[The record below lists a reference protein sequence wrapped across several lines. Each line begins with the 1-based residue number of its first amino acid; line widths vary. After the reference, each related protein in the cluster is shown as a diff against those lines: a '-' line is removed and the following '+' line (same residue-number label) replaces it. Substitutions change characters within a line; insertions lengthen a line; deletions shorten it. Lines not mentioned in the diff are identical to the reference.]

1 MRGTIETI
9 CDAETNLL
17 RVLQKAVKGKKVN
30 TIVCLSIR
38 RSRRAKE
45 SPEWQNTAVQT
56 VKDAYDE
63 KEGKVDDAKIGQ
75 LLVENGLNTD
85 KRVMPFT

>member
-1 MRGTIETI
+1 MR
-9 CDAETNLL
+9 
-17 RVLQKAVKGKKVN
+17 
-30 TIVCLSIR
+30 LSIR

-63 KEGKVDDAKIGQ
+63 KDGKVDDTKVRQ

-85 KRVMPFT
+85 KRVMPFIQAFKVRIYLVLLFNLR